1 MSLNALLTGKTD
13 GAKEE
18 ENSVPD
24 HIVNASAE
32 VRQRLCALK
41 KLHLS
46 AVDVQ
51 IDFYKRVHELETEFR
66 PRFEELN
73 KKRAAIVTGDHE
85 PKADECD
92 APLLCWMKPE
102 DNESFLK
109 AGRESTGD
117 APDKGV
123 PDFWLTVLR
132 SHPAFNE
139 VITEADESILHFLSD
154 ITIQQSNEPPSFTLE
169 FHFQENPF
177 FKNKLLTKYYKLSI
191 GPNELEDKALYDG
204 PNIIETKGC
213 EIDWHEGKN
222 ITQKVKKQKKS
233 GRQVTKVVPNES
245 FFTFFSPSV
254 TKIAAELPEE
264 EADQLHADFELGQLL
279 RDSIIDSA
287 VLFYTGEI
295 VDEDDDID
303 FGQYEGDE
311 DEDEEEEEEE
321 EE

>member
-1 MSLNALLTGKTD
+1 MSLNALLTGKND
-13 GAKEE
+13 AAKEE
-18 ENSVPD
+18 ENSVPE
-24 HIVNASAE
+24 HIINASAE

-41 KLHLS
+41 KLHLNV
-46 AVDVQ
+46 VDVQ

-66 PRFEELN
+66 PRLEELN
-73 KKRAAIVTGDHE
+73 KKRAAIITGEHE

-109 AGRESTGD
+109 AARESTGD

-154 ITIQQSNEPPSFTLE
+154 ITIQQTNEPPKTRSS
-169 FHFQENPF
+169 
-177 FKNKLLTKYYKLSI
+177 KNKLLTKYYKLSI

-264 EADQLHADFELGQLL
+264 EADLLHADFELGQLL

-295 VDEDDDID
+295 ADEDDELD

-311 DEDEEEEEEE
+311 EEDEEEEEEE
-321 EE
+321 